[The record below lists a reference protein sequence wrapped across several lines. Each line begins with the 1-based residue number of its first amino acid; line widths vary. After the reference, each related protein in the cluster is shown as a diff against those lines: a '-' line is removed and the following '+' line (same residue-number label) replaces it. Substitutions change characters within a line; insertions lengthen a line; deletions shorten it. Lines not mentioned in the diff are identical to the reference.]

1 MRHSRSLAESPFNA
15 TAVSV
20 IPGALYLTSFS
31 GVATQQLPSEVT
43 HVLCV
48 CRAPP
53 EEIMQRID
61 SFEVK
66 VMGLGA
72 SSLLTTTHTQQ
83 RAHATQQRA
92 HALTFYRP
100 VATPLF
106 YRPVATPLQR
116 TCRPPRL
123 EPRR

>member
-83 RAHATQQRA
+83 RAHA
-92 HALTFYRP
+92 LT
-100 VATPLF
+100 F